1 MVDLPQYLRSRAG
14 VIRCGQRLEKTLA
27 AKGSVLNLS
36 RLEKAHYALGMIPE
50 LAKPF
55 SLEPVC
61 ASRENVEDLPIGHA
75 RGDEGLRVLPSCK
88 RRGKRDKRL
97 DALTF
102 GGGQLYIRN
111 RRLSLAP
118 RRDHVADEGAGDRLG
133 LPSLPR
139 ERSDQTFCYEDLQGS
154 SDPSAPKPIP
164 GFDLYFRECRP
175 RGEFAG

>member
-1 MVDLPQYLRSRAG
+1 M
-14 VIRCGQRLEKTLA
+14 
-27 AKGSVLNLS
+27 
-36 RLEKAHYALGMIPE
+36 
-50 LAKPF
+50 
-55 SLEPVC
+55 EPVC

-97 DALTF
+97 DALAF
-102 GGGQLYIRN
+102 GRGQLYIRN

-154 SDPSAPKPIP
+154 SDPGAPEPIP
-164 GFDLYFRECRP
+164 GFDLYFRECRS